1 MPIAVLQVLN
11 AFAATISTVS
21 SLLVVLQ
28 PRIMSKSQEIS
39 AGERFFA
46 QMYAARAV
54 LFGIVTAVIPFVA
67 ASDIA
72 TVRLVLMAAMA
83 VQIVDAGIG
92 VRRREQAMIV
102 GPSIAAIVHGTMAW
116 YA

>member
-1 MPIAVLQVLN
+1 VPIAVLQVLN

-54 LFGIVTAVIPFVA
+54 PFGIVTAVIPFVA
-67 ASDIA
+67 ASDVA
-72 TVRLVLMAAMA
+72 TVRLVLRSSMPAS
-83 VQIVDAGIG
+83 VSDAES
-92 VRRREQAMIV
+92 R
-102 GPSIAAIVHGTMAW
+102 P
-116 YA
+116 

>member
-1 MPIAVLQVLN
+1 
-11 AFAATISTVS
+11 
-21 SLLVVLQ
+21 
-28 PRIMSKSQEIS
+28 
-39 AGERFFA
+39 
-46 QMYAARAV
+46 
-54 LFGIVTAVIPFVA
+54 
-67 ASDIA
+67 
-72 TVRLVLMAAMA
+72 MA